1 MPVLSVKRRT
11 TRMILVSMW
20 MLMVATWM
28 LMAATWMM
36 MMRRMKVVVV
46 WGPMGSVAASCGAD
60 VAGPVLLT
68 LLLWKLVGR
77 WGE

>member
-1 MPVLSVKRRT
+1 M
-11 TRMILVSMW
+11 
-20 MLMVATWM
+20 MVVTV
-28 LMAATWMM
+28 TM
-36 MMRRMKVVVV
+36 MMRMKVMVVV

>member
-1 MPVLSVKRRT
+1 
-11 TRMILVSMW
+11 
-20 MLMVATWM
+20 M
-28 LMAATWMM
+28 LMAATRMM